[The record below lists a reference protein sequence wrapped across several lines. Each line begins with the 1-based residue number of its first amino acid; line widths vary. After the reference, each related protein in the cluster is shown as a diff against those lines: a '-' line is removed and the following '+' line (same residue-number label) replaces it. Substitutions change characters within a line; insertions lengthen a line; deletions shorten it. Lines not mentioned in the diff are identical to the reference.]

1 MDERQLKDFGTRVR
15 RRREALNLTRQALCK
30 EAGITRTTLRRLE
43 AGGQHPTLRTLAL
56 LVTAL
61 QMPDEESLTGAAPVK
76 LDHSLLED
84 LIEEDLEVAQRFH
97 HAPTRVKTRILDLLD
112 QAPSRL
118 RPRSSEVLDDRRRG
132 TAAAAAPPGD
142 DTADASASV
151 DARLATAF
159 AGLDPTTR
167 QKLTD
172 VVLGLTK
179 AHHRAVKSAED
190 RPAGPSPRSKRR

>member
-1 MDERQLKDFGTRVR
+1 HPNNGAMDERQLKDFGTRVR

-43 AGGQHPTLRTLAL
+43 AGGQHPTPRTLAL
-56 LVTAL
+56 LVTVL

-76 LDHSLLED
+76 LDHPLLED

-142 DTADASASV
+142 DTADA
-151 DARLATAF
+151 
-159 AGLDPTTR
+159 
-167 QKLTD
+167 
-172 VVLGLTK
+172 
-179 AHHRAVKSAED
+179 
-190 RPAGPSPRSKRR
+190 